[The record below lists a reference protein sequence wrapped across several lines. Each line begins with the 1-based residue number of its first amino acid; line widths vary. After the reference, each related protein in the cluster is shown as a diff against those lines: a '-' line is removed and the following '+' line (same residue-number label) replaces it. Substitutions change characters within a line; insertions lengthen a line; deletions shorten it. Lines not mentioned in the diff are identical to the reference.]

1 MMGTGIQPRRNL
13 PLGRPCVTCTH
24 PDRLTIEQEI
34 AEGTPLRTI
43 ADRHGVARSSIRR
56 HLTTLMEVDAET
68 SARLGLDPE
77 SIAVRVYE
85 VAERARDIATDALDA
100 GSLAVA
106 LRAGEAELRALAALA
121 GLGVQDEGRV
131 VEYDMFRVT
140 SHAVIRAAR
149 RDRVVAEAV
158 ATQLD
163 IVDEQG
169 IAADIRA
176 QFTLAGLE
184 SSS

>member
-1 MMGTGIQPRRNL
+1 MSTQVEQQLAL

-24 PDRLTIEQEI
+24 PDRLAIEQEI

-43 ADRHGVARSSIRR
+43 ADRHDVARSSVRR
-56 HLTTLMEVDAET
+56 HLTAHMEVDAET

-77 SIAVRVYE
+77 SLAVRVYE

-106 LRAGEAELRALAALA
+106 LRAGDAELRALAALA
-121 GLGVQDEGRV
+121 GLGVRDEGRV

-140 SHAVIRAAR
+140 SHAVVRAAR
-149 RDRVVAEAV
+149 RDERVANAV
-158 ATQLD
+158 AAQLD

-169 IAADIRA
+169 IADDIRA
-176 QFTLAGLE
+176 QFTPASLE